1 MSVQVRIFSSNARSM
16 GDICSDAA
24 EFASTLAP
32 ERLINISH
40 TKEDTAIWVAVWYW
54 E

>member
-1 MSVQVRIFSSNARSM
+1 MSVQVKIFSSTARSM

-24 EFASTLAP
+24 DFASTIAP
-32 ERLINISH
+32 ERLISISH

>member
-1 MSVQVRIFSSNARSM
+1 MSVQVKIFSSNARSM
-16 GDICSDAA
+16 GDICADAA
-24 EFASTLAP
+24 DFATELGP

-54 E
+54 A